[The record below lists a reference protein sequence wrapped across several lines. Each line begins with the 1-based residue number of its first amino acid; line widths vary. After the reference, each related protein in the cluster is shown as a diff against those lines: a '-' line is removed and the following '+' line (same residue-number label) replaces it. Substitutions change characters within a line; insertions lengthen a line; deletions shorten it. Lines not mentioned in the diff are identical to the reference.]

1 MISVAAPA
9 FLKEGNMS
17 SNSDNDKGNNKM
29 SSKLGRKGDP
39 RMHRAV
45 AARLANPDL
54 TLFEALR
61 QGGFDYP
68 TNDEASVVDSEKVTL
83 GQRKNQLSR
92 RLRLARKQQ
101 HSGDSFH
108 SGDSPEFA
116 NPSMT
121 SEAQKELEK
130 LMEHNHNNAFKK
142 NNLKRDDTEMGDMGL
157 NDEDLDA
164 ETGVSD
170 MASQPEDK
178 RARIAKFHPDY
189 APLFVSPSTGVRNS
203 FPNGNNSPAKPN
215 NAQPTYQQQNSQ
227 QGQQQSLQ
235 TMQNPL
241 LNSGG
246 GIPSLTGMPSQANAN
261 VSSFQSGSMFGQS
274 MGMFSPQHPQQV
286 RPSSVA
292 VASLS
297 ATAQAVGMTLE
308 QLAMSLSSSTSNLAK
323 VLTED
328 SDGDSLAK
336 KQELALSLYQS
347 EARALYSKCMLLAGM
362 DPRICHESSPQH
374 SNFALLAWQTEGKRL
389 QNGMYHTMDD
399 NAPTETTTAKRT
411 SITDSNKN
419 GSSSTTQEKSQH
431 SQHSHDHEHQ
441 GHSHSHDHCDGRHV
455 HRLEGKC
462 GHKAIIH
469 QPKDGPAHI
478 DFVVGS
484 NVECYHGIESTKSL
498 WPSKYK
504 CADFEEACG
513 QKCGTF
519 TQISRNFTE
528 DSGRPRL
535 MEPKSISLSEINL
548 LDPEWNELN
557 GPIDETLM
565 GLFKLGER
573 GDE

>member
-1 MISVAAPA
+1 MISVEAPA
-9 FLKEGNMS
+9 FFREENMS
-17 SNSDNDKGNNKM
+17 SNSDNNNGNNKM

-45 AARLANPDL
+45 AARLVNPDL

-101 HSGDSFH
+101 QHSGGSFH
-108 SGDSPEFA
+108 SGDSPEFTSA
-116 NPSMT
+116 SMT
-121 SEAQKELEK
+121 TEAQKELEK
-130 LMEHNHNNAFKK
+130 LMQLNHNNAFKK
-142 NNLKRDDTEMGDMGL
+142 NNLKRDGTEMGNIGL
-157 NDEDLDA
+157 SDEDLDV
-164 ETGVSD
+164 ETGVGD
-170 MASQPEDK
+170 MAMQPEDK

-189 APLFVSPSTGVRNS
+189 SPLFVNPTTGARNS
-203 FPNGNNSPAKPN
+203 FSNANTAPVKPSN
-215 NAQPTYQQQNSQ
+215 TQPTYQQQKPQ

-235 TMQNPL
+235 AMQNL
-241 LNSGG
+241 
-246 GIPSLTGMPSQANAN
+246 PSLTCMPSQVEPNA
-261 VSSFQSGSMFGQS
+261 SSFHPGAMFGQS
-274 MGMFSPQHPQQV
+274 MGMFPPQQPQQI
-286 RPSSVA
+286 RPSAVA
-292 VASLS
+292 VTSLS

-308 QLAMSLSSSTSNLAK
+308 QLALSLSSSTSNLAK

-328 SDGDSLAK
+328 SGVDARAK

-362 DPRICHESSPQH
+362 DPSCCQESSQQH
-374 SNFALLAWQTEGKRL
+374 SNFSLLAWQTEGKRL
-389 QNGMYHTMDD
+389 QNGMYHTMVG
-399 NAPTETTTAKRT
+399 NAPLEATTAKRNLT
-411 SITDSNKN
+411 SDNQNHNS
-419 GSSSTTQEKSQH
+419 SSSTTQEKSQH
-431 SQHSHDHEHQ
+431 THQEQQHSHVHDHQE
-441 GHSHSHDHCDGRHV
+441 HSHSHDHCDGRHV

-484 NVECYHGIESTKSL
+484 KVECYHGIEPTKSL

-504 CADFEEACG
+504 CAEFEQACG
-513 QKCGTF
+513 QRCDSS
-519 TQISRNFTE
+519 TQLSRNFTD
-528 DSGRPRL
+528 DSAKRQHIEPR
-535 MEPKSISLSEINL
+535 SISLADINL
-548 LDPEWNELN
+548 TDPEWNDMN
-557 GPIDETLM
+557 GSIDGSLM

-573 GDE
+573 EE